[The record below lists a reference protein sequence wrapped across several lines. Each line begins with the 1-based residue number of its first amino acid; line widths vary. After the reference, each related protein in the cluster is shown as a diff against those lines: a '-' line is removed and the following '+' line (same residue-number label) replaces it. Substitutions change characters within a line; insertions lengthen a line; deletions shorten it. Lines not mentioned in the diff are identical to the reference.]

1 MLTNFRQFT
10 IIQISVGKN
19 IRKRFLTQLIL
30 GGYIMKKNLNR
41 IIALILAMVTI
52 LSLAGCGSGSGSG
65 SQTDTQNSA
74 NPSQKDQTASPKKDT
89 LVIALPGEPQSLDPY
104 AHSMYYNFMV
114 STLIYDTLFTKDKDG
129 NIVPELATSW
139 EFTDDLTLHVT
150 LRDDVTFHDG
160 NKLTAEDVKFS
171 FATAAASSFSSSI
184 FAWYDPDNTTV
195 IDDKTIDIKLKY
207 PYAPVLEVLSSIRS
221 GIVEKAVY
229 EADPDSYTQKPIGS
243 GPMKVAGWYSGD
255 RIELVA
261 NDNYWGE
268 PLAYKACTMRII
280 VDSSSRTIEL
290 ETGGV
295 DIVVDLPFAD
305 WTRVNEANGIE
316 LVSGRTNNMASLVF
330 NNSLELFSD
339 IRVRQALAYALDLE
353 SLVKICWEGTAE
365 VADSYYTSSML
376 GYKKVGPQEYNIEKA
391 KELLAQAGYPNGF
404 EFTYTTYQTTLNQA
418 FAEVLQSM
426 WSKIGVTVNIDIVDL
441 ATFTDMNNT
450 GKLTAALMT
459 PNVAISDPAA
469 ALILWPISRTIS
481 LRHNDQHI
489 QDLLDAGSS
498 TYDENERIKIYQ
510 ELQDYLAS
518 KTYTVPVAFPTFA
531 YGVASNVD
539 GFVFQPSQIPDL
551 TTISF
556 K

>member
-1 MLTNFRQFT
+1 
-10 IIQISVGKN
+10 
-19 IRKRFLTQLIL
+19 
-30 GGYIMKKNLNR
+30 MKKSFNR
-41 IIALILAMVTI
+41 IIALLLAMIVI
-52 LSLAGCGSGSGSG
+52 LSLAGCGSSRATGAP
-65 SQTDTQNSA
+65 NSA
-74 NPSQKDQTASPKKDT
+74 ESSQKEQTASSAKDS

-104 AHSMYYNFMV
+104 AHSMYYNFMAA
-114 STLIYDTLFTKDKDG
+114 TLIYDTLFTKDADG
-129 NIVPELATSW
+129 NIAPELATSW
-139 EFTDDLTLHVT
+139 KFTDDLTLHVI

-195 IDDKTIDIKLKY
+195 IDDTTIDIKLKY
-207 PYAPVLEVLSSIRS
+207 AYAPVLEVLSSIRS

-229 EADPDSYTQKPIGS
+229 EANPDSYAQSPIGS
-243 GPMKVAGWYSGD
+243 GPMKVDGWYSGD

-268 PLAYKACTMRII
+268 PLAYKTCTLRII
-280 VDSSSRTIEL
+280 VESSSRTIEL

-305 WTRVNEANGIE
+305 WTRVDEAEGIE

-330 NNSLELFSD
+330 NNSNKLFSD
-339 IRVRQALAYALDLE
+339 IRVRQALAYALDLK

-376 GYKKVGPQEYNIEKA
+376 GYKQEGPQEYNIEKA
-391 KELLAQAGYPNGF
+391 KELLAQAGYPDGF

-426 WSKIGVTVNIDIVDL
+426 WAQIGVTVKIDIVDL
-441 ATFTDMNNT
+441 ATFTDMNNA

-469 ALILWPISRTIS
+469 ALILWPITRTIS

-498 TYDENERIKIYQ
+498 TYNEEERIKTYQ

-518 KTYTVPVAFPTFA
+518 QTYTVPIAFPTFA

-551 TTISF
+551 TTVSF
-556 K
+556 R